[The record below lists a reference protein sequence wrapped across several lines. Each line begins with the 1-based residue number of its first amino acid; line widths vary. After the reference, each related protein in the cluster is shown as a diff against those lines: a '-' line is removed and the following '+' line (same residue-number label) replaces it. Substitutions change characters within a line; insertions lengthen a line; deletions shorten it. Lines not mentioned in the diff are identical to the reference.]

1 MTKKSRQKLKYLE
14 NEKRFKGE
22 IKTILIIFK
31 GLSDAKY
38 CLKPE
43 SAPLN
48 LRLEQSRQQTLEP
61 NLTLRTQIFLNGS
74 FFEKDGDSS
83 PPGISI

>member
-1 MTKKSRQKLKYLE
+1 MTKRSRQKLKYLE

-38 CLKPE
+38 CLKPD

-48 LRLEQSRQQTLEP
+48 LRLEQSRQQTLER
-61 NLTLRTQIFLNGS
+61 NLTLRT
-74 FFEKDGDSS
+74 
-83 PPGISI
+83 